1 MSEPAIENIVA
12 DTTAALVLVEA
23 TAGPHRT
30 EWLCQQA
37 SGSSSQTRTLVLNC
51 DFDISGP
58 WAGVNDLFA
67 ALLPE
72 IEEKRPDWIESH
84 SLELVYV
91 LPHVRRRLNVRSPSL
106 TDLASPEE
114 RTRNYAADRATRI
127 VHGLIDLLDDAR
139 ALGDPGQV
147 WLLLCD
153 SYDKAGSIGRCFF
166 QELLRRKPSSF
177 RLVATIDPGGLAEI
191 AASFSPLLTTRT
203 LSLVL
208 PVTTETEMSASLA
221 EERATELEN
230 KIGDDQIDLQ
240 IHLPTLLKL
249 WTKADRPD
257 KILRLRQ
264 FGLAKYNT
272 LGMYADA
279 VHYASDILSLS
290 QQYAKDNA
298 PLQWEIVLKLL
309 MSYVAL
315 QDIQACLQLA
325 EQYGWPLVEHRREW
339 QGQFYYM
346 TAMLHGRYK
355 KPREFEKAEA
365 LLDLGIKAIES
376 SSLRDGDRHFQYVF
390 NRNGLAMIRNF
401 QGRHQEAIDL
411 CSEGI
416 LHLNQ
421 HLGADQHRLHRSVL
435 IYNIAQVYFA
445 IGKYPEA
452 LKYYS
457 AAIEMD
463 PNYSEYYNERG
474 SVLLK
479 LDHLEG
485 ALADYQR
492 AIELSPPYFEVFT
505 NLGQCY
511 RRLGQLDEAIKAYS
525 RALDLQPAQ
534 SLALAGRAKAY
545 EDSGRLKEATSDYTS
560 AIELDAS
567 QWELYANRSVVYYER
582 GSLDDSLNDL
592 NRAIELRAND
602 ANLFQNRA
610 TVLADLKRFTEAAAN
625 IASALKFTRDTAEQR
640 LLQLKYD
647 ELSEC
652 ARNQSAQLLQTPR
665 EASVA

>member
-1 MSEPAIENIVA
+1 MSEPAIEHIVA
-12 DTTAALVLVEA
+12 NTTAALVLVEA
-23 TAGPHRT
+23 TAGPRRT

-37 SGSSSQTRTLVLNC
+37 SGSSSQTRTFILNC
-51 DFDISGP
+51 DFDTGGP

-72 IEEKRPDWIESH
+72 IEEKRPDWTESH
-84 SLELVYV
+84 SLELAYV
-91 LPHVRRRLNVRSPSL
+91 LPQIRRRLTVRNPSL
-106 TDLASPEE
+106 TDLAPPEE

-139 ALGDPGQV
+139 ALSDPSHV
-147 WLLLCD
+147 WILFCD
-153 SYDKAGSIGRCFF
+153 GYDKAGSIGGCFF

-177 RLVATIDPGGLAEI
+177 RLVATIDPGGLAEV
-191 AASFSPLLTTRT
+191 AASFSPLLTTCT
-203 LSLVL
+203 LSLAL
-208 PVTTETEMSASLA
+208 PVTTETEMSALLA

-230 KIGDDQIDLQ
+230 RIGDDQIDLQ
-240 IHLPTLLKL
+240 LHLPTLLRL
-249 WTKADRPD
+249 WTIAGRSD
-257 KILRLRQ
+257 KVFRLRQ

-290 QQYAKDNA
+290 QQHAKDNA
-298 PLQWEIVLKLL
+298 RLQWEIVLKLL
-309 MSYVAL
+309 MSYIAL
-315 QDIQACLQLA
+315 QDVETCLQLA

-339 QGQFYYM
+339 QAQFYYL
-346 TAMLHGRYK
+346 TAMFYGRYK

-365 LLDLGIKAIES
+365 LLDLGRKAIES
-376 SSLRDGDRHFQYVF
+376 SSLRDGDRYFQYVF
-390 NRNGLAMIRNF
+390 NLNGLAMIRNF

-435 IYNIAQVYFA
+435 VYNIAQVYFA
-445 IGKYPEA
+445 VGNYSDA

-457 AAIEMD
+457 AAIGMD
-463 PNYSEYYNERG
+463 LHYSEYYNERG

-479 LDHLEG
+479 MDHLQE

-511 RRLGQLDEAIKAYS
+511 RRLGQLDDAIKAYS

-545 EDSGRLKEATSDYTS
+545 EDAGRLNEATRDYTS

-567 QWELYANRSVVYYER
+567 QWELYANRGVVYYER
-582 GSLDDSLNDL
+582 GNLEDSLNDL
-592 NRAIELRAND
+592 NRAIELRPND
-602 ANLFQNRA
+602 TNLFQNRA
-610 TVLADLKRFTEAAAN
+610 TVLADLRRFTEAAAN
-625 IASALKFTRDTAEQR
+625 IASALEFTTDIDEQR

-647 ELSEC
+647 EFSEC
-652 ARNQSAQLLQTPR
+652 AQHQSAQLLQTP
-665 EASVA
+665 A